1 MVYIDLAFLL
11 APSTTLSSCYFPIF
25 CPPTLG
31 STHLSL
37 PRVSHVAPLRLGL
50 FPGHQDETQ
59 LCNPKQAQA
68 HVFVSV
74 SGLIPDV
81 QPHIQH
87 KDFSLPD
94 LLSCSWDKLR
104 KLFSLRWSV
113 GALEECNVFVSL
125 QIQMVKTLISEVMIL
140 GGKPLG
146 GNWVMRVE
154 SP

>member
-1 MVYIDLAFLL
+1 MPFPLELLIQWRQTNTSLWTTYMKKLLRNKHLLRKTAIWSALVYIDLAFLL

-74 SGLIPDV
+74 SGLIPMSS
-81 QPHIQH
+81 PIYNTGIFH
-87 KDFSLPD
+87 SLT
-94 LLSCSWDKLR
+94 SCPAHGTS
-104 KLFSLRWSV
+104 
-113 GALEECNVFVSL
+113 
-125 QIQMVKTLISEVMIL
+125 
-140 GGKPLG
+140 
-146 GNWVMRVE
+146 
-154 SP
+154 